1 MQEEVSPMQND
12 NRRRRRHVGVLA
24 AGLTAAAL
32 VVAAC
37 GGDDGGGSSGAS
49 SSSSSSA
56 KKFNMTLIA
65 GVRGDEF
72 YITMNCGAQAE
83 AKKLGVTLNFQGP
96 NEFAADQQTPIVN
109 AVAAKKP
116 DAVLIAPTDT
126 KALFAPIKQL
136 SDAGSKVVL
145 VDTTLE
151 QPDLAVSQIAS
162 DNEGGGKVAAETLT
176 KLIGGKG
183 KVFVNNVKPGIST
196 TDLRAKGFEE
206 GAKAAGLTYVGQQ
219 YNGDDPA
226 KAAAITKSI
235 LAKHPDLK
243 GIFATN
249 LFSAEGAAAGV
260 REAGK
265 QDQVKIVGFDAGPKQ
280 IADLKEGTVQALIA
294 QRPADIGTQGVQQAY
309 AALTGKATKK
319 EIGTGFV
326 SLTKDNLAENGDAAY
341 KASC

>member
-1 MQEEVSPMQND
+1 MRFTPRHG
-12 NRRRRRHVGVLA
+12 RRPVALIGAVLA
-24 AGLTAAAL
+24 SGAL
-32 VVAAC
+32 FLAAC
-37 GGDDGGGSSGAS
+37 GDDDSGGGGGSSS
-49 SSSSSSA
+49 SGEG
-56 KKFNMTLIA
+56 KKYNMTLIA
-65 GVRGDEF
+65 GVKGDEF
-72 YITMNCGAQAE
+72 YITMNCGAQEE
-83 AKKLGVTLNFQGP
+83 ARKLGVTLNFQGP

-116 DAVLIAPTDT
+116 DAVLVAPTDT
-126 KALFAPIKQL
+126 KAMYAPIKAL
-136 SDAGSKVVL
+136 ADAGSKVVL

-162 DNEGGGKVAAETLT
+162 DNEGGGKTAADTLA
-176 KLIGGKG
+176 KLIGGSG

-206 GAKAAGLTYVGQQ
+206 GAKAAGLDYLGQQ
-219 YNGDDPA
+219 FNQDDPA

-235 LAKHPDLK
+235 LAKNPDLK
-243 GIFATN
+243 GIFAAN

-265 QDQVKIVGFDAGPKQ
+265 SDQVKIVGFDAGPKQ
-280 IADLKEGTVQALIA
+280 VADLKEGVVQALIA
-294 QRPADIGTQGVQQAY
+294 QQPADIGRQGVQQAY

-326 SLTKDNLAENGDAAY
+326 SLTKDNLAENGDAVY
-341 KASC
+341 KAKC

>member
-1 MQEEVSPMQND
+1 MRFTPHTW
-12 NRRRRRHVGVLA
+12 RRRRAGALGVLLA
-24 AGLTAAAL
+24 CVAL
-32 VVAAC
+32 AVAAC
-37 GGDDGGGSSGAS
+37 GGDDNGGGSSSG

-56 KKFNMTLIA
+56 SSGAKNYKMTLIA
-65 GVRGDEF
+65 GVKGDEF
-72 YITMNCGAQAE
+72 YITMNCGARAE

-96 NEFAADQQTPIVN
+96 DKFAPDQQTPIVN

-116 DAVLIAPTDT
+116 DAVLVAPTDT
-126 KALFAPIKQL
+126 KAMFAPIKQMA
-136 SDAGSKVVL
+136 DNGSKVVL

-162 DNEGGGKVAAETLT
+162 DNEGGGKQAAQTLG

-183 KVFVNNVKPGIST
+183 KVFVVNVKPGIST
-196 TDLRAKGFEE
+196 TDARGKGFQA

-219 YNGDDPA
+219 FDDDDPA
-226 KAAAITKSI
+226 KAAAIVKSI
-235 LAKHPDLK
+235 LAKNPDLK

-249 LFSAEGAAAGV
+249 LFSAEGAATGI

-265 QDQVKIVGFDAGPKQ
+265 QNQVKIVGFDAGPKQ
-280 IADLKEGTVQALIA
+280 VEDLKSGVVQALIA
-294 QRPADIGTQGVQQAY
+294 QKPADIGAQGVQQAY

-319 EIGTGFV
+319 QIGTGFV
-326 SLTKDNLAENGDAAY
+326 SLTKDNLAENSGAAY